1 MVYFSKRGE
10 NMIRACTINDKSALQ
25 EIAYQTFDETFR
37 AQNKKEN
44 IDNYL
49 KTAFTDEKIERE
61 LTNPHSFFYFIY
73 HNEQLSGYLKLNIK
87 GSQTEAYNDDDME
100 IERIY
105 ILKQYQK
112 HGLGKQLYQ
121 HALTKAASLS
131 CKRIWLGVWEKNINA
146 IEFYKKMGFE
156 KVDQHAFYMGDEKQI
171 DYIMIKNL

>member
-1 MVYFSKRGE
+1 
-10 NMIRACTINDKSALQ
+10 MIRACTINDKPALQ
-25 EIAYQTFDETFR
+25 KLAYQTFDETFR

-61 LTNPHSFFYFIY
+61 LLNPESFFYFIY
-73 HNEQLSGYLKLNIK
+73 FDQQLAGYLKLNIK
-87 GSQTEAYNDDDME
+87 GSQTEAYKDDDME

-105 ILKQYQK
+105 ILKQFQK
-112 HGLGKQLYQ
+112 HGLGKLLYQ

-146 IEFYKKMGFE
+146 IDFYTKMGFE

>member
-1 MVYFSKRGE
+1 
-10 NMIRACTINDKSALQ
+10 MIRACTINDKLALQ

-61 LTNPHSFFYFIY
+61 LLNPESFFYFIY
-73 HNEQLSGYLKLNIK
+73 FDQQLAGYLKLNIK

-121 HALTKAASLS
+121 HVLTKAASLS

-156 KVDQHAFYMGDEKQI
+156 NVDQHAFYMGDEKQI
-171 DYIMIKNL
+171 DYIMIKKL